1 MPRRHRT
8 GTLTIMVASLGVGAW
23 ALVSAQRPPGP
34 SRAISWEK
42 AREAIGKYRPV
53 PDHSGLVE
61 VDNSLP
67 PGVDAEDL
75 PALCRARDQAIEHAR
90 SVGTSALAEIGSWQD
105 P

>member
-8 GTLTIMVASLGVGAW
+8 GRLTIVVAALGVVAW
-23 ALVSAQRPPGP
+23 TLVSAQRPPGT

-53 PDHSGLVE
+53 LDHSGLVE

-75 PALCRARDQAIEHAR
+75 PALCRARDQAIEHAK
-90 SVGTSALAEIGSWQD
+90 SVAAASLAEIEIGR
-105 P
+105 